1 MATLLGREEVHG
13 KCLTAFGKGAA
24 QIACSPDAANIR
36 NICHAADGSS
46 LFADPSYAVA
56 ARSVAGDNEKNHGS
70 ALDCFTHAFFQHGFH
85 PGKAVFGDR

>member
-1 MATLLGREEVHG
+1 M
-13 KCLTAFGKGAA
+13 
-24 QIACSPDAANIR
+24 
-36 NICHAADGSS
+36 
-46 LFADPSYAVA
+46 FADPSYAVA